1 MSSWIFTLV
10 LSSIITILSLLV
22 DANETKKNKYTY
34 AAKIF
39 LISYITI
46 YLGLMFGL
54 NLDNS
59 NCPEIEIGDAPF

>member
-10 LSSIITILSLLV
+10 LSSIITVLALLV
-22 DANETKKNKYTY
+22 EANEKRENKYIY

-39 LISYITI
+39 LISYVTI
-46 YLGLMFGL
+46 YLGLIFGL